1 MTDAAPIPSATPPPG
16 AATLPPTRGGAL
28 ARGTVR
34 LAGLWILAGA
44 LFKLFLGTPADLP
57 ATIRRLPLELGLT
70 YNLAITAEL
79 CVAGLTLL
87 RPRWA
92 WLPLCAMLLVF
103 DWVLVGQISAG
114 ETSCGCFG
122 SAIPISPWTMLAVDT
137 LLLAAILGAR
147 PWRPTARGGAGVVPL
162 IAVAAVAVA
171 LPWLFDRQVGPGSVE
186 ADGQPVRGAWLE
198 LDVESWVGR
207 DVWDTPLAEH
217 VDVMTLPLDGL
228 WIFWRQTCDHCAEH
242 LAELAR
248 TETGERFVTLVQ
260 LRESH
265 DTEANRVVH
274 EMPAGPFVQHA
285 TLPDSLTYVIT
296 TPAEMVLE
304 GGRIVEAHEGVGG

>member
-1 MTDAAPIPSATPPPG
+1 MTDTAPTSRPRPRSG
-16 AATLPPTRGGAL
+16 SSGGAL
-28 ARGTVR
+28 PQWTVR
-34 LAGLWILAGA
+34 LAGAWILAGA
-44 LFKLFLGTPADLP
+44 LFKLLLGTPADLP
-57 ATIRRLPLELGLT
+57 QSVRELPIELGLT
-70 YNLAITAEL
+70 YKLAITAEL
-79 CVAGLTLL
+79 VLAALAFL
-87 RPRWA
+87 RPRWG
-92 WLPLCAMLLVF
+92 WLPLCAALLVF
-103 DWVLVGQISAG
+103 DAVLLGQIAAG
-114 ETSCGCFG
+114 EASCGCFG
-122 SAIPISPWTMLAVDT
+122 SSIAISPRLMLAIDT
-137 LLLAAILGAR
+137 VFLAAILGAR
-147 PWRPTARGGAGVVPL
+147 PWRPRARPARKAAGVVVL
-162 IAVAAVAVA
+162 SAAIALAVA
-171 LPWLFDRQVGPGSVE
+171 LPWLLDRQVGPGSVE
-186 ADGQPVRGAWLE
+186 VDGQPVRGAWLE

-260 LRESH
+260 LRERH

-285 TLPDSLTYVIT
+285 ALPDSVTYVIT

-304 GGRIVEAHEGVGG
+304 GGRIVEAREGVGG